1 MIGMVKCPYCEKE
14 MSTNEFLSHVETHKR
29 ESAREMLR
37 VGVYRPLFP
46 PKPSKPISR
55 ECKEELR
62 EYFRSR
68 ADFWIK
74 SLAGTAS
81 LYHKGQMTREAA
93 KSDVEMESHY
103 LAEDKGI
110 VEDLYGPSDPLW
122 GYYDKIQ
129 GEAQLYLH
137 L

>member
-1 MIGMVKCPYCEKE
+1 MVKCPYCSWEG
-14 MSTNEFLSHVETHKR
+14 STKEFLKHVEEHKEGTGR
-29 ESAREMLR
+29 ER
-37 VGVYRPLFP
+37 VYRPLLP

-81 LYHKGQMTREAA
+81 LYHKGQMAREAA
-93 KSDVEMESHY
+93 KSDVVMEFHY
-103 LAEDKGI
+103 LSEDGRI
-110 VEDLYGPSDPLW
+110 VEDLYGSGDPLY
-122 GYYDKIQ
+122 GYFDKIL
-129 GEAQLYLH
+129 GEAHHYTLI
-137 L
+137 